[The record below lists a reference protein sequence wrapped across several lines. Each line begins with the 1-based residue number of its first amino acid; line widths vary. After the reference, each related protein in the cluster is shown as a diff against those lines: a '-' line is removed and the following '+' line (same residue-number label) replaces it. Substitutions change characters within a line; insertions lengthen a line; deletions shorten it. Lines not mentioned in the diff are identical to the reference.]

1 MLIRNLDIKNFELL
15 FKSNYKQ
22 LFVVSYRITKNKSA
36 SEDIIQELFLYLW
49 ETKKFKTD
57 KLTFENYLF
66 KSIYNRSLNYLRDS
80 AKHDNNFDL
89 AEASEVYTKDKL
101 SDLDY
106 ELLETSIFQSI
117 ENLPPKCRVIF
128 VMSRIEGKQHKEI
141 AEILDVSTKTVENQ
155 ISIALRKINTSISP
169 EIKVLFDGVTPL
181 VILILI
187 N

>member
-1 MLIRNLDIKNFELL
+1 MIIRNLDIKDFELL

-66 KSIYNRSLNYLRDS
+66 KSIYNRSLNFLRDS
-80 AKHDNNFDL
+80 AKHDSNYDL
-89 AEASEVYTKDKL
+89 EEASEVYTKENL
-101 SDLDY
+101 SESDY

-117 ENLPPKCRVIF
+117 ETLPPKCRVIF
-128 VMSRIEGKQHKEI
+128 IMSRIEGKQHKEI

-181 VILILI
+181 VVLILI

>member
-1 MLIRNLDIKNFELL
+1 MVRNLDTKDFELL

-57 KLTFENYLF
+57 QLTFENYLF

-80 AKHDNNFDL
+80 AKHNSNFDV
-89 AEASEVYTKDKL
+89 AEASSVHENNL
-101 SDLDY
+101 SEQDY
-106 ELLETSIFQSI
+106 QLLEVTIFRAI

-141 AEILDVSTKTVENQ
+141 AEILDVSTKTIENH

-169 EIKVLFDGVTPL
+169 GIKVLFEGVRTL
-181 VILILI
+181 TVLMFIK
-187 N
+187 